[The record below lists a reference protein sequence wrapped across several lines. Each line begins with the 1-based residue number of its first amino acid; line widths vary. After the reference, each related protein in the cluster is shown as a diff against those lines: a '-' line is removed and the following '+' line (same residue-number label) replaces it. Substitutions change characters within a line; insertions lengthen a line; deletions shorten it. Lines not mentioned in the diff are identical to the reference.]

1 MKDAISCLVCNSNS
15 ISPVYK
21 LQYGEI
27 LQCQNCNLAFTKFNN
42 INTFY
47 NANKTWNGLEWV
59 KSQIYMLPE
68 SRNEAKKRLKLLLKF
83 NPGKRLIEFGPNTG
97 EFLYVAKKAAFDVT
111 GVDQC
116 PAILSL
122 NNVGDIKFINSEAT
136 TALLKDKYDAVIA
149 FHLLE
154 HLENPALFLNK
165 IKKIL
170 NLGGILFLEIPNYG
184 SKNRT
189 KQKEKWQLFFNY
201 HFTYFDIVSIKK
213 ILELCGFKIIYSRTL
228 QPVNCFFD
236 PVYLPLRHLLWSN
249 IKKIFCNNGQNQ
261 INNKDSYPQKIEEQ
275 LSMEDELRID
285 KSIKSRLIRL
295 EVKIKKLI
303 SLPLY
308 PFAWWISKENQ
319 GDILQIIAT
328 SGDLYE

>member
-27 LQCQNCNLAFTKFNN
+27 LQCQNCSLAFTKFND

-47 NANKTWNGLEWV
+47 NANKIWNKMEWI
-59 KSQIYMLPE
+59 KSQIYMLPQSKE
-68 SRNEAKKRLKLLLKF
+68 EASNRLKLLLEF
-83 NPGKRLIEFGPNTG
+83 NPGKKLIEFGSNTG
-97 EFLYVAKKAAFDVT
+97 EFLYTADKAGFDVT
-111 GVDQC
+111 GVDHYS
-116 PAILSL
+116 AILPFNKS
-122 NNVGDIKFINSEAT
+122 NNIKFINSEAT
-136 TALLKDKYDAVIA
+136 KVTLPEKYDIVAA

-154 HLENPALFLNK
+154 HLEKPVTFLKN

-170 NLGGILFLEIPNYG
+170 NSGGILFLEIPNYG
-184 SKNRT
+184 SRNRNR
-189 KQKEKWQLFFNY
+189 QKENWQLFFNY
-201 HFTYFDIVSIKK
+201 HFTHFDIVSIKK

-261 INNKDSYPQKIEEQ
+261 INNKDSYSQKTEEQ
-275 LSMEDELRID
+275 LSMEDEVRID
-285 KSIKSRLIRL
+285 KSTKSILIRL